1 VKCWGFRDAQARW
14 TSQSRGM
21 DETNAFWA
29 ESIKPSSS
37 ARPERGTRPPRCA
50 DDEGLPHALLA
61 SLRFPM
67 RGPLRR
73 LPRRRLPVGG
83 REEAQPIS
91 RLRIVT
97 AALVT
102 IVAAIGAASSAS
114 GASATSANS
123 LVRAARIRAE
133 VDARYPGL
141 RVTEASSTAVIDSVT
156 LFTAKAE
163 PRVVPA
169 ENGIYFSI
177 CPIGATCPYP
187 GRAARPPSAFAP
199 RRLALELA
207 VRTFLETEA
216 DLVLVSLPT
225 PRFVLLVFERA
236 ELDAS
241 SISQS
246 IGKAPRGRASSE
258 LRNAVDST
266 TLPRLFAPFALEP
279 CPNGRDTLLALS
291 LTPAR
296 PPASSGTQ
304 AGE

>member
-1 VKCWGFRDAQARW
+1 
-14 TSQSRGM
+14 
-21 DETNAFWA
+21 
-29 ESIKPSSS
+29 
-37 ARPERGTRPPRCA
+37 
-50 DDEGLPHALLA
+50 
-61 SLRFPM
+61 LRF
-67 RGPLRR
+67 RILAAVLGVLAGVGP
-73 LPRRRLPVGG
+73 
-83 REEAQPIS
+83 
-91 RLRIVT
+91 
-97 AALVT
+97 
-102 IVAAIGAASSAS
+102 AS
-114 GASATSANS
+114 GASGASTTSTNS
-123 LVRAARIRAE
+123 LARAATIRTE
-133 VDARYPGL
+133 VDARYPRL
-141 RVTEASSTAVIDSVT
+141 RVTEISSTAVIDSVT
-156 LFTAKAE
+156 LFTVEAD

-169 ENGIYFSI
+169 ANGIYFAV

-187 GRAARPPSAFAP
+187 GRAARRPSAFAP

-236 ELDAS
+236 ELDAN